1 MAATMLEHGVGLT
14 YDIEKQGSLH
24 DAISMML
31 ENFETM
37 SQRLRAFAP
46 VYREANSPTK
56 VVDTVLNVGIR

>member
-1 MAATMLEHGVGLT
+1 
-14 YDIEKQGSLH
+14 
-24 DAISMML
+24 MML